1 MNKYQSQINKAK
13 TIKPLQKVANSLGVK
28 IGNMKNIDK
37 IKAKLTKELEKQQ
50 AQIKTEMGAI
60 RNRLQNS
67 KASRDFTRVSKAE
80 KRFLKSFEN
89 ATS

>member
-37 IKAKLTKELEKQQ
+37 IKAKLTKE
-50 AQIKTEMGAI
+50 
-60 RNRLQNS
+60 
-67 KASRDFTRVSKAE
+67 
-80 KRFLKSFEN
+80 
-89 ATS
+89 